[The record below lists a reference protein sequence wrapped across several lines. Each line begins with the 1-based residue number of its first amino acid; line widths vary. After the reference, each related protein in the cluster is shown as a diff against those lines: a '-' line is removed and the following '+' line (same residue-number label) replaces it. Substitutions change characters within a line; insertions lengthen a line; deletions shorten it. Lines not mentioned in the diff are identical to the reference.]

1 MSLSEKQ
8 DNNFE
13 KKEDNDND
21 NRSDDTHIEENKN
34 QKKIKNNNNKKI
46 KGKNRT
52 LQYYKFLFYTM
63 KTEIKVHDFLKLIRT
78 SNTTELSIWTISVVL
93 FANIPEKFPI
103 LKKGEYSTTKYNGVF
118 IWFHIFHIVRAFLGM
133 YIGYI
138 LPRSYQ
144 IMEALQNIPDEI
156 LEKTLFNDIIRETL
170 LNKVILVIKQKKVY
184 ILIYLICTILN
195 TIIDAIEFF
204 YILMRLS
211 NLSSSAK
218 VVFITYLFIVII
230 YLVVDF
236 SYFFWLGQLRY
247 IFPQK
252 YLRSLNDLYHGIIYK
267 AISTF
272 KLKKPKID
280 IVNEVKIQHKS
291 QPRKKEAM
299 NNGGFNLLEHILKDS
314 LEVEKY
320 YNNNKYLPDVKN
332 ENRNKGNIKEGIQD
346 NFPNSNEILN

>member
-1 MSLSEKQ
+1 
-8 DNNFE
+8 
-13 KKEDNDND
+13 
-21 NRSDDTHIEENKN
+21 
-34 QKKIKNNNNKKI
+34 
-46 KGKNRT
+46 
-52 LQYYKFLFYTM
+52 M
-63 KTEIKVHDFLKLIRT
+63 KTEIKVHDFLKLLRN

-103 LKKGEYSTTKYNGVF
+103 LKKGEFSTTKYSGVF
-118 IWFHIFHIVRAFLGM
+118 LWFHILHIVRAFLGM

-170 LNKVILVIKQKKVY
+170 LNKVILVIKQKKAY
-184 ILIYLICTILN
+184 ILMYLICTILN
-195 TIIDAIEFF
+195 TIIDAIDFF
-204 YILMRLS
+204 YILMRIS

-218 VVFITYLFIVII
+218 VVFITYMFIVII

-236 SYFFWLGQLRY
+236 SYFFFLGQLRY

-252 YLRSLNDLYHGIIYK
+252 YLRSLNDLFYGIISK
-267 AISTF
+267 AMETF
-272 KLKKPKID
+272 KIKKPKTDIID
-280 IVNEVKIQHKS
+280 EIKNKHKGQNS
-291 QPRKKEAM
+291 KQEGM

-320 YNNNKYLPDVKN
+320 YNNNNNKYLPDIKI
-332 ENRNKGNIKEGIQD
+332 EGRNKRNIKEEIQD
-346 NFPNSNEILN
+346 NFPNSSEKLS

>member
-1 MSLSEKQ
+1 MNYSEK
-8 DNNFE
+8 FE
-13 KKEDNDND
+13 EEDVSQKEDKNSDFNDKITNY
-21 NRSDDTHIEENKN
+21 EENKN
-34 QKKIKNNNNKKI
+34 NSKNNNKTNVKK
-46 KGKNRT
+46 KNRT

-332 ENRNKGNIKEGIQD
+332 ENRNKGNIKENIQD

>member
-1 MSLSEKQ
+1 MSYSEKQ
-8 DNNFE
+8 DNKFE
-13 KKEDNDND
+13 KQEENGIRN
-21 NRSDDTHIEENKN
+21 DDTYIEESKN
-34 QKKIKNNNNKKI
+34 QKNVKNNDNKKI
-46 KGKNRT
+46 KKKNRT

-63 KTEIKVHDFLKLIRT
+63 KTEIKVHDFLKLLRN
-78 SNTTELSIWTISVVL
+78 SNTAELSIWTISVVL
-93 FANIPEKFPI
+93 FANIPAKFPI
-103 LKKGEYSTTKYNGVF
+103 LKKGEISTTKYNGIF
-118 IWFHIFHIVRAFLGM
+118 IWFHILHIVRAFLGM

-156 LEKTLFNDIIRETL
+156 LSKTLFNDIVRETL
-170 LNKVILVIKQKKVY
+170 LNKVILVIKQKKAY

-204 YILMRLS
+204 YILMRIS

-218 VVFITYLFIVII
+218 VVFITYMFIVII

-236 SYFFWLGQLRY
+236 SYFFWLGQLKY

-252 YLRSLNDLYHGIIYK
+252 YLRSLNDLYYGIIDK
-267 AISTF
+267 AMTTF
-272 KLKKPKID
+272 KIKKPKTD
-280 IVNEVKIQHKS
+280 IVNEVKTQHKGQHS
-291 QPRKKEAM
+291 KKEGM
-299 NNGGFNLLEHILKDS
+299 NNGGYNILEHILKDS

-320 YNNNKYLPDVKN
+320 YDNNNKYLPDIKP
-332 ENRNKGNIKEGIQD
+332 ESEKKGNIREDIQN